1 MFEKVKELRD
11 RYSKATTLEEKQQ
24 IQKETDQL
32 RVENPQAWADAMLEC
47 ITESAD
53 RAEKLVAKKRLD
65 EISNIISISYIAKE
79 YFGKTPQWFYQR
91 LNENTVNGKP
101 ATFTEEEIKTL
112 NFALKD
118 ISKKI
123 GSVSI

>member
-1 MFEKVKELRD
+1 MFEKVKELKDKFSR
-11 RYSKATTLEEKQQ
+11 ATTLEEKQQ
-24 IQKETDQL
+24 IQKETDLL
-32 RVENPQAWADAMLEC
+32 RTENPQAWADAMLEC

-53 RAEKLVAKKRLD
+53 KAEKLVAKKRLD

-91 LNENTVNGKP
+91 LNENIVNGKP
-101 ATFTEEEIKTL
+101 ATFTEDEIKTL

>member
-1 MFEKVKELRD
+1 MFEKVKELKDKFSR
-11 RYSKATTLEEKQQ
+11 ATTLEEKQQ

-32 RVENPQAWADAMLEC
+32 RTENPQAWADAMLEC

-91 LNENTVNGKP
+91 LNENIVNGKP
-101 ATFTEEEIKTL
+101 ATFTEDEIKTL

>member
-1 MFEKVKELRD
+1 MFEKVKELKDKFSR
-11 RYSKATTLEEKQQ
+11 ATTLEEKQQ

-91 LNENTVNGKP
+91 LNENIVNGKP
-101 ATFTEEEIKTL
+101 ATFTEDEIKTL

>member
-53 RAEKLVAKKRLD
+53 KAEKLVAKKRLD

-91 LNENTVNGKP
+91 LNENIVNGKP
-101 ATFTEEEIKTL
+101 ATFTEDEIKTL

>member
-1 MFEKVKELRD
+1 MFEKVKELKDKFSR
-11 RYSKATTLEEKQQ
+11 ATTLEEKQQ
-24 IQKETDQL
+24 IQKETDLL
-32 RVENPQAWADAMLEC
+32 RTENPQAWADAMLEC

-91 LNENTVNGKP
+91 LNENIVNGKP
-101 ATFTEEEIKTL
+101 ATFTEDEIKTL